1 MSKKLSKLKK
11 FWKNK
16 KVFITGHTGFKGSWM
31 TMIFNLLGAKVY
43 GYSLKPERSSLYNLV
58 NIDKIMTKSSIGD
71 LRDYKKLKEAIYKI
85 SPDFLI
91 HMAAQPLVRHS
102 YDHPKYTY
110 EVNTMGTLNILN
122 ILNEI
127 ETVRNVLIITTDKV
141 YKNINKKK
149 YFKEVDELGGIDPY
163 SNSKACAELVCKSYF
178 DSFFSKKKISCVT
191 ARAGNVIGGGDFSK
205 NRIIPDF
212 FRAFK
217 SNKKLVLRY
226 PNAIR
231 PWQHVIEPLYGYI
244 LLLMSISKQKKPV
257 YDAWNFGPK
266 KINNLKVKKIISIL
280 NKNFQNPVYIIN
292 KFNKKN
298 TYKESDVLKLNSE
311 KAKKTLNWKP
321 TYTIDE
327 TIKLI
332 SEWHE
337 ILLKDKKKLLKTSQK
352 QILEYINRF

>member
-1 MSKKLSKLKK
+1 MSKKISTLIK

-31 TMIFNLLGAKVY
+31 TIIFNLLGAKVY
-43 GYSLKPERSSLYNLV
+43 GYSLKPKKSSLYTFV
-58 NIDKIMTKSSIGD
+58 NIEKMMIKSTIGD
-71 LRDYKKLKEAIYKI
+71 LRDYKKLKRTIYKI

-91 HMAAQPLVRHS
+91 HMAAQPLVRYS

-127 ETVRNVLIITTDKV
+127 ETIRNVLIITTDKV

-149 YFKEVDELGGIDPY
+149 YFKEVDELGGYDPY
-163 SNSKACAELVCKSYF
+163 SNSKACAELICKSYF

-212 FRAFK
+212 FRAYEN
-217 SNKKLVLRY
+217 NKKLLLRY
-226 PNAIR
+226 PNSIR

-244 LLLMSISKQKKPV
+244 LLLMSISKQKKTV
-257 YDAWNFGPK
+257 NGAWNFGPK
-266 KINNLKVKKIISIL
+266 KVNNLKVKNIISIL
-280 NKNFQNPVYIIN
+280 NKNFQN
-292 KFNKKN
+292 F
-298 TYKESDVLKLNSE
+298 
-311 KAKKTLNWKP
+311 
-321 TYTIDE
+321 
-327 TIKLI
+327 
-332 SEWHE
+332 
-337 ILLKDKKKLLKTSQK
+337 
-352 QILEYINRF
+352 F